1 MIVVTHNL
9 SSVKQMD
16 KIMVL
21 EEGEIVGF
29 DTHLNLIENNEL
41 YKKLWTTSTM

>member
-29 DTHLNLIENNEL
+29 DTHLKLIENNEL